1 MGAAVI
7 IVLLAGLA
15 LPITLILAAVVVDM
29 AGLLWYAYRL
39 WHDDWSPRAW
49 EFVTVHMFQPAAR
62 LAHGSGLGSRVP

>member
-1 MGAAVI
+1 MGAAAM

-29 AGLLWYAYRL
+29 LGLLWYAYRL

-49 EFVTVHMFQPAAR
+49 DFVTVHMFRPAAR
-62 LAHGSGLGSRVP
+62 LAHGSGLVSRIP